1 MKSKSVCLTKRYT
14 QDLENLETQV
24 LDKKYVVISPRS
36 SISFKY
42 VENKEVACR
51 DRNPYTNTY
60 TP

>member
-42 VENKEVACR
+42 VENKEAACR
-51 DRNPYTNTY
+51 WH
-60 TP
+60 